1 MKYSYHC
8 VFGVFV
14 QSAVKLSTGIS
25 FLLSVMVAFKSM
37 TGRVLQKMIV
47 CHFDDENRATL
58 RIAFQL
64 SVFFRIACFLHWPLW
79 YNCMHITRLAC
90 FYTDCFDVTVWR
102 LCTNMFVLIFIDIL
116 NRTYSSLAPGLVR

>member
-64 SVFFRIACFLHWPLW
+64 SVFFASRVFCTDHFD
-79 YNCMHITRLAC
+79 ITVCTLLALRVS
-90 FYTDCFDVTVWR
+90 TPTA
-102 LCTNMFVLIFIDIL
+102 LM
-116 NRTYSSLAPGLVR
+116 